1 MRRPL
6 DNLQMFSRLRT
17 RLTVL
22 YVALFGMTLLL
33 VSTAVFTAINGAA
46 QHQVRGELTAA
57 GTVFDRV
64 WQLRS
69 DRLREGSSLL
79 SRDFGFRE
87 AVATGD
93 AATIV
98 SAMENLK
105 QRFSIDRAFIVTNDG
120 RMIGD
125 DTKALAEDAPRLTAA
140 FDAATDPSGVVM
152 LGGHP
157 YQVIAAPVLS
167 PDQIGWLVFAVRLD
181 RNEMTALEKLS
192 AIPLSATVLSHE
204 AKGWRLTDQPQA
216 NDQEALSRFI
226 DAELKKHMTTAQSLQ
241 QRDGAALALVKPLPA
256 LTRDAPAVL
265 VLRYPLALALA
276 PYRLMLIIVALAG
289 IAGLVVVGWGSWALA
304 LGITRPISALDEAA
318 HRLQRGEEAQ
328 VEVETGDEIGRL
340 ANSFN
345 TMATEI
351 RDRERRITHLA
362 LHDGETGLPNR
373 LALERVVEAL
383 SDLPPG
389 QVYVAALGIHRFDHL
404 RGAIGYALA
413 AQVVRMIGNRLGG
426 LAPASGVARIASD
439 VLGFVLIASGSE
451 AAADDAARLMAEL
464 EHPLQVGG
472 DAIDVT
478 LNLGLAPIIR
488 GEGPGAA
495 IEQGNI
501 ALDQA
506 RSSKRK
512 VAFFDAAAYG
522 DPASNLSLMS
532 GMLGALED
540 GALELF
546 YQPKFD
552 MRQRRVTGVE
562 ALARWRH
569 PHRGMLPP
577 DLFIPMAEETGHI
590 RTLTE
595 WVLKRAIGDQRI
607 LAEAG
612 HELDMSINISG
623 RTLGEPDFADFA
635 LGEAANAAGKLMF
648 EITETAVIENPDA
661 ALAMLDKFAEAGIA
675 ISIDEFG
682 TGLSSLAYLKRIRGQ
697 ELKIDKSIVQGVTE
711 SQRDAL
717 IVRSTIDLA
726 HSLGLKVT
734 AEGVETNDCYA
745 LLGAMGCDQAQGYLI
760 AKPLPLKELLTF
772 IGDDQ
777 MKERSYG

>member
-1 MRRPL
+1 MRATL
-6 DNLQMFSRLRT
+6 DNLQIFSRLRT

-46 QHQVRGELTAA
+46 QHQVRAELTAA

-64 WQLRS
+64 WSLRS

-93 AATIV
+93 SATIV

-120 RMIGD
+120 RMIGE
-125 DTKALAEDAPRLTAA
+125 DTQALAEDAPRLTAA
-140 FDAATDPSGVVM
+140 FDAAEDPSGVVM
-152 LGGHP
+152 LGGQP

-192 AIPLSATVLSHE
+192 AIPLSATVLSRE

-216 NDQEALSRFI
+216 NDQDTLSRFI
-226 DAELKKHMTTAQSLQ
+226 DAELKKHMTTAQALQ

-265 VLRYPLALALA
+265 VLRYPLSLALA
-276 PYRLMLIIVALAG
+276 PYRSMLIIVALAG
-289 IAGLVVVGWGSWALA
+289 IVGLVIVGWGSWALA

-318 HRLQRGEEAQ
+318 HRLQRGEDAQ
-328 VEVETGDEIGRL
+328 VEIETGDEIGRL
-340 ANSFN
+340 AGSFN

-426 LAPASGVARIASD
+426 LTPASGVARIASD
-439 VLGFVLIASGSE
+439 VLGFALIATGPE
-451 AAADDAARLMAEL
+451 AAADDAARLMLEL
-464 EHPLQVGG
+464 EHPLHVGG

-478 LNLGLAPIIR
+478 LNLGLAPIVR
-488 GEGPGAA
+488 GEGSGAA
-495 IEQGNI
+495 IEQANI

-506 RSSKRK
+506 RAAKRK

-552 MRQRRVTGVE
+552 MRQRKVTGVE
-562 ALARWRH
+562 ALSRWRH

-595 WVLKRAIGDQRI
+595 WVLKRAIADQRI
-607 LAEAG
+607 MAEAG
-612 HELDMSINISG
+612 HDLDMSINISG

-635 LGEAANAAGKLMF
+635 LGEAALAAGKLMF

-675 ISIDEFG
+675 ISIDDFG

-772 IGDDQ
+772 IDDDQ
-777 MKERSYG
+777 VKERSYG